1 LSFFNVFQSV
11 LGFLAP
17 PMAAGFLFAA
27 FWKKTSSRAVNLV
40 LTAGTAFSIGTGILY
55 YTGLIFSGMHYLY
68 LSFFIFVVLAF
79 FILIWSLATAK
90 PSVQTLEF
98 VPIRVGRGVKLAWG
112 FLVLCMLGLY
122 VFFNG
127 F

>member
-1 LSFFNVFQSV
+1 
-11 LGFLAP
+11 
-17 PMAAGFLFAA
+17 AA